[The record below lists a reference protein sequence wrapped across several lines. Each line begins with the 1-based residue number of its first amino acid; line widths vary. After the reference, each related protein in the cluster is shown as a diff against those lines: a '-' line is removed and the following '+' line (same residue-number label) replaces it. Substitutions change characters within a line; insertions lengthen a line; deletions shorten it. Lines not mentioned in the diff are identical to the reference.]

1 MIAKATF
8 SLPFRAS
15 LVSLQKFQYL
25 TLIVAVLGFLG
36 SEIGRAEIY
45 VSNNSGNTVTVYT
58 DGAQGDAAPIRILQ
72 GPDTE
77 LNLPWGIALDLIH
90 SELFLVPQIS
100 GTKVNVYPLNA
111 DGNQAPIRTIDG
123 ANTGIEDLVGI
134 AVDPVNNELYVSSY
148 STASIRVFTRTANGN
163 VSPVRVI
170 EGSETGFTG
179 PSGIFIDLENDEIF
193 VTNIHIDSGVGSI
206 LVFSRTADGNVQ
218 PIRSLEGPSVLLR
231 APQWIFI
238 SQQHDEL
245 YVSDQA
251 DSIYVYPR
259 TADGDV
265 APIRSIAG
273 PNTMLSAPLGILLT
287 ADGELLLANAGGD
300 SILVFPRLADGNVV
314 PSRIIA
320 GGATGLALPVT
331 LGSTLAAEGSVGY
344 AGPLCQPEMGLTC
357 PPSGDPHVWIDGLDV
372 QINGGIFT
380 PPPCEPV
387 ARINWDWGD
396 ETSSDSSFPAVHT
409 YPERTEYTI
418 TAVALDAGD
427 TEIIRASC
435 DISLQVIFRN
445 GFE

>member
-1 MIAKATF
+1 
-8 SLPFRAS
+8 
-15 LVSLQKFQYL
+15 
-25 TLIVAVLGFLG
+25 
-36 SEIGRAEIY
+36 
-45 VSNNSGNTVTVYT
+45 VTVYT
-58 DGAQGDAAPIRILQ
+58 DDAQGDAAPIRTLQ

-77 LNLPWGIALDLIH
+77 LDFPAGIALDLIH
-90 SELFLVPQIS
+90 SELFLAPQAS
-100 GTKVNVYPLNA
+100 GNIVNVYPLNA

-123 ANTGIEDLVGI
+123 ANTGIEGPVGI
-134 AVDPVNNELYVSSY
+134 AADPVNNELYVSSY
-148 STASIRVFTRTANGN
+148 VNASIRVFARTEDGN
-163 VSPVRVI
+163 VSPLRVI
-170 EGSETGFTG
+170 EGPETRITI

-193 VTNIHIDSGVGSI
+193 VTNFSNGAVDGSI
-206 LVFSRTADGNVQ
+206 LVFSRTADGNAQ

-245 YVSDQA
+245 YVSDQF

-273 PNTMLSAPLGILLT
+273 PNTMLSTPLGILLT
-287 ADGELLLANAGGD
+287 ANGELLVANAGGD
-300 SILVFPRLADGNVV
+300 SILVFPRLADGDFV

-320 GGATGLALPVT
+320 GGATGLAGPIT
-331 LGSTLAAEGSVGY
+331 LGNTIAAEGSVGY
-344 AGPLCQPEMGLTC
+344 AGPLCQPEMGLIC
-357 PPSGDPHVWIDGLDV
+357 PPSGDPQVWIDGLNV
-372 QINGGIFT
+372 QINGGIST

-396 ETSSDSSFPAVHT
+396 ETSSDSFFPAAHT
-409 YPERTEYTI
+409 YPERTEYKI

-435 DISLQVIFRN
+435 DISLQVIFYN

>member
-1 MIAKATF
+1 MCIASGDCVPVF
-8 SLPFRAS
+8 
-15 LVSLQKFQYL
+15 V
-25 TLIVAVLGFLG
+25 
-36 SEIGRAEIY
+36 GRAEIY
-45 VSNNSGNTVTVYT
+45 VSNATPNTVTVYA
-58 DGAQGDAAPIRILQ
+58 DDAQDDAAPIRTLQ

-77 LNLPWGIALDLIH
+77 LDFPAGIALDLIH
-90 SELFLVPQIS
+90 NELFLVPQF
-100 GTKVNVYPLNA
+100 GVAKVNVYPLNA

-123 ANTGIEDLVGI
+123 ANTGIERPIGM
-134 AVDPVNNELYVSSY
+134 AVDPVNDQLYVATY
-148 STASIRVFTRTANGN
+148 TNASIRVFTRTADGN
-163 VSPVRVI
+163 VTPLRVI
-170 EGSETGFTG
+170 EGPETRITG
-179 PSGIFIDLENDEIF
+179 PSGIFVDLEHDEIF
-193 VTNIHIDSGVGSI
+193 VTNILPGAVDGSI

-218 PIRSLEGPSVLLR
+218 PIRSLEGPSVLLQW
-231 APQWIFI
+231 PQWIFV

-245 YVSDQA
+245 YVSDQRG
-251 DSIYVYPR
+251 SINVYPR

-273 PNTMLSAPLGILLT
+273 PNTMLSDPLGILLT
-287 ADGELLLANAGGD
+287 ADGELLLANGGGD
-300 SILVFPRLADGNVV
+300 SILFFPRLADGDFV

-320 GGATGLALPVT
+320 GGATGLATPIA

-344 AGPLCQPEMGLTC
+344 AGPLCQPEMGLIC
-357 PPSGDPHVWIDGLDV
+357 PPSGDPQVWIDGFDV

-396 ETSSDSSFPAVHT
+396 QTSSDSFFPAVHT
-409 YPERTEYTI
+409 YPERTEYKI

-435 DISLQVIFRN
+435 DISLQVIFEN